1 MIVRLTLAGVP
12 STEYP
17 VIMRPFRE
25 SGAHSSN
32 NSRLGPTCMNP
43 GLASTTQGGPSA
55 IFFSQPRVCGT
66 LDTCLVMN
74 EKEAYELGQSKHAL
88 ENKRVVSF
96 GES

>member
-1 MIVRLTLAGVP
+1 MKYILPINGPLIVRLTLAGVP

-17 VIMRPFRE
+17 VTMRPFRE

-66 LDTCLVMN
+66 LDICLVDEM
-74 EKEAYELGQSKHAL
+74 KKSIRTKIV
-88 ENKRVVSF
+88 KTRT
-96 GES
+96 